1 MVFGSILNW
10 IVGRT
15 LDFTLDRIIWV
26 TKTTALGIITLG
38 YYITS
43 RNTNK
48 IKNEQEQILELI
60 PLTKVEI
67 EMLKE
72 QNNILKEELELLKK
86 INPNLAIK
94 FSEDLA
100 KNKETNIDY
109 VLLEKVEEKVEEKES
124 NKVANDNSNND
135 CDYDSDSFV

>member
-48 IKNEQEQILELI
+48 IKNEQDQILELI

-67 EMLKE
+67 EMLKK
-72 QNNILKEELELLKK
+72 L
-86 INPNLAIK
+86 NPKLAIT
-94 FSEDLA
+94 FSEDLGE
-100 KNKETNIDY
+100 KINEETNVDSCIKENITSSEKKNNYDKDY
-109 VLLEKVEEKVEEKES
+109 
-124 NKVANDNSNND
+124 
-135 CDYDSDSFV
+135 DYDSDSDSFV

>member
-48 IKNEQEQILELI
+48 IKNEKKSIKYIFDLKMSFLKRNKTKKENVQKDDSGSFSLNDLSNLNKNENINCYGIL
-60 PLTKVEI
+60 
-67 EMLKE
+67 
-72 QNNILKEELELLKK
+72 Q
-86 INPNLAIK
+86 
-94 FSEDLA
+94 
-100 KNKETNIDY
+100 
-109 VLLEKVEEKVEEKES
+109 
-124 NKVANDNSNND
+124 
-135 CDYDSDSFV
+135 